1 MIHMIIGD
9 ALCLCLKITQL
20 CRLCDRADA
29 IEFYLAH
36 PTRQGSAAPGSIV
49 PGWIELGE
57 F

>member
-29 IEFYLAH
+29 IEFYLDH
-36 PTRQGSAAPGSIV
+36 PIPAEICGTGEYRTRLDRV
-49 PGWIELGE
+49 R
-57 F
+57 